1 MIEISYILIPI
12 TAYILGSIPF
22 GYLITKY
29 TTNKNLLEIGWKKNS
44 GSNVFKN
51 VGLWQGVF
59 TFVFD
64 VAKGWLAVYLA
75 QYFGLSI
82 LLQILCGVL
91 AVFGHNWSCFLKF
104 KGGRGLAA
112 LIGALFAISP
122 IVLFISLIPCII
134 FTIIW
139 TASVG
144 TLLSFLTGI
153 IFSFSFRGY
162 EMAGLLML
170 ISLIPVLIKRLS
182 PIKELQNNPS
192 YKELMENRLIFD
204 QDTVPPIR
212 LSIKKRK

>member
-1 MIEISYILIPI
+1 MFKEIIILIV
-12 TAYILGSIPF
+12 AYVLGSIPF
-22 GYLITKY
+22 GYLITKF
-29 TTNKNLLEIGWKKNS
+29 TTKKNLLEIGWKKNS

-51 VGLWQGVF
+51 VGLWQGIF

-64 VAKGWLAVYLA
+64 VLKGFLAVYLA
-75 QYFGLSI
+75 QYFGLS
-82 LLQILCGVL
+82 LLFQVFCGVL
-91 AVFGHNWSCFLKF
+91 AVIGHNWSCFLGF

-122 IVLFISLIPCII
+122 LVLIIALIPCII

-144 TLLSFLTGI
+144 TLLSFLTAI
-153 IFSFSFRGY
+153 IFCVTFREY
-162 EMAGLLML
+162 EMAGLLMF

-182 PIKELQNNPS
+182 PIKELQNNPN
-192 YKELMENRLIFD
+192 YKELLENRLIFD

-212 LSIKKRK
+212 LKIKKKN

>member
-1 MIEISYILIPI
+1 MLKVIILLIIS
-12 TAYILGSIPF
+12 YILGSIPF

-29 TTNKNLLEIGWKKNS
+29 TTNKNLMEIGWKKNS

-51 VGLWQGVF
+51 VGLWQGIF
-59 TFVFD
+59 TFIFD
-64 VAKGWLAVYLA
+64 VAKGFLAVYLA
-75 QYFGLSI
+75 RYFGLSL
-82 LLQILCGVL
+82 LLQVFCGVL
-91 AVFGHNWSCFLKF
+91 AVVGHNWSCFLKF
-104 KGGRGLAA
+104 SGGRGLAA
-112 LIGALFAISP
+112 LIGALLVISP
-122 IVLFISLIPCII
+122 TVLFISLIPCII

-144 TLLSFLTGI
+144 TLLSFLTGV
-153 IFSFSFRGY
+153 IFSFSFKGY

-182 PIKELQNNPS
+182 PIKELRNNPN

-212 LSIKKRK
+212 LKVKKKN

>member
-1 MIEISYILIPI
+1 MIKAILLLIL
-12 TAYILGSIPF
+12 AYLLGSIPF

-29 TTNKNLLEIGWKKNS
+29 TTRKNLMEIGWKKNS

-59 TFVFD
+59 TFIFD
-64 VAKGWLAVYLA
+64 VGKGFLAVYLA
-75 QYFGLSI
+75 KYFGYSELF
-82 LLQILCGVL
+82 QVFCGVL
-91 AVFGHNWSCFLKF
+91 AVTGHNWSIFLKL

-112 LIGALFAISP
+112 LMGALLVISP
-122 IVLFISLIPCII
+122 LVLILSLIPCIL

-139 TASVG
+139 TASIG
-144 TLLSFLTGI
+144 TLLAFLTGI
-153 IFSFSFRGY
+153 IFSFSFKGY

-182 PIKELQNNPS
+182 PIKELMNNPN

-212 LSIKKRK
+212 MRIKKK

>member
-1 MIEISYILIPI
+1 MDEAILPI
-12 TAYILGSIPF
+12 FLLIDAYLLGSIPS

-59 TFVFD
+59 TFLLD
-64 VAKGWLAVYLA
+64 VAKGFLAVYLA
-75 QYFGLSI
+75 RYFGFSELF
-82 LLQILCGVL
+82 QVFCGVL
-91 AVFGHNWSCFLKF
+91 AVTGHNWSIFLGL

-112 LIGALFAISP
+112 LAGALLVISP
-122 IVLFISLIPCII
+122 LVLVISLIPFVV

-139 TASVG
+139 TGSVG
-144 TLLSFLTGI
+144 TLLSFLAAI
-153 IFSFSFRGY
+153 IFSFSFKGY

-170 ISLIPVLIKRLS
+170 ISFIPVIIKRLS
-182 PIKELQNNPS
+182 PIKELINNPKQ
-192 YKELMENRLIFD
+192 KELIENRLIFD

-212 LSIKKRK
+212 LKLKK

>member
-1 MIEISYILIPI
+1 MIKAIILLVISYL
-12 TAYILGSIPF
+12 LGSIPF

-44 GSNVFKN
+44 GSNVLKN
-51 VGLWQGVF
+51 VGLWQGIF
-59 TFVFD
+59 TFIFD
-64 VAKGWLAVYLA
+64 VAKGSLAVYLA
-75 QYFGLSI
+75 QCFGFSI
-82 LLQILCGVL
+82 LFQVFCGVL
-91 AVFGHNWSCFLKF
+91 AIIGHNWSCFLGF

-112 LIGALFAISP
+112 LIGALLIISP
-122 IVLFISLIPCII
+122 TVLVISLIPCII

-153 IFSFSFRGY
+153 IFSFSFKGY

-182 PIKELQNNPS
+182 PIKDLQNNPN
-192 YKELMENRLIFD
+192 YKELVENRLIFD
-204 QDTVPPIR
+204 QDTIPPIR
-212 LSIKKRK
+212 LKAKKKD

>member
-1 MIEISYILIPI
+1 MLKAILILI
-12 TAYILGSIPF
+12 ASYILGSIPF

-44 GSNVFKN
+44 GSNVMKN
-51 VGLWQGVF
+51 VGKTQGIF
-59 TFVFD
+59 TFIFD
-64 VAKGWLAVYLA
+64 VGKGALAVYLA
-75 QYFGLSI
+75 QYFGFPVLF
-82 LLQILCGVL
+82 QVFCGVL
-91 AVFGHNWSCFLKF
+91 AVVGHNWSCFLGF

-112 LIGALFAISP
+112 LIGALLIISP
-122 IVLFISLIPCII
+122 TVLIISLIPCLI
-134 FTIIW
+134 FTILW

-144 TLLSFLTGI
+144 TLLSFLAGI
-153 IFSFSFRGY
+153 IFAFSFKGY

-182 PIKELQNNPS
+182 PIKELQNNPN

-212 LSIKKRK
+212 LKIKRN

>member
-1 MIEISYILIPI
+1 MITTAIILLIVS
-12 TAYILGSIPF
+12 YILGSIPF
-22 GYLITKY
+22 GYFITKL

-51 VGLWQGVF
+51 VGLWQGIF

-64 VAKGWLAVYLA
+64 VLKGYLAVYLA
-75 QYFGLSI
+75 QYFGFSSLF
-82 LLQILCGVL
+82 QVFCGVL
-91 AVFGHNWSCFLKF
+91 AVVGHNWSCFLKF

-122 IVLFISLIPCII
+122 LVLIISLIPCII

-144 TLLSFLTGI
+144 TLLSFLTAI
-153 IFSFSFRGY
+153 IFSFSFKGY

-170 ISLIPVLIKRLS
+170 ISLIPVLLKRLS
-182 PIKELQNNPS
+182 PIKDLQNNPN
-192 YKELMENRLIFD
+192 YKGLMENRLIFD
-204 QDTVPPIR
+204 QDTIPPIR
-212 LSIKKRK
+212 LKIKKKN

>member
-1 MIEISYILIPI
+1 MIKTILLLI

-51 VGLWQGVF
+51 VGLWQGIF

-64 VAKGWLAVYLA
+64 VAKGFLAVYLA
-75 QYFGLSI
+75 LYFGLPV
-82 LLQILCGVL
+82 LLQVFCGVL
-91 AVFGHNWSCFLKF
+91 AVIGHNWSCFINF

-112 LIGALFAISP
+112 LIGALLVISP
-122 IVLFISLIPCII
+122 TVLIISLIPCLI

-153 IFSFSFRGY
+153 IFSFSFKGY

-170 ISLIPVLIKRLS
+170 LSLIPVLIKRLS
-182 PIKELQNNPS
+182 PIKDLRNNPD

-212 LSIKKRK
+212 LRIKKKN

>member
-1 MIEISYILIPI
+1 MITAVILLI
-12 TAYILGSIPF
+12 TAYLLGSIPF

-29 TTNKNLLEIGWKKNS
+29 TTKKNLLEIGWKKNS

-51 VGLWQGVF
+51 VGLWQGIF

-75 QYFGLSI
+75 QYFGLHI
-82 LLQILCGVL
+82 LLQISCGVL
-91 AVFGHNWSCFLKF
+91 AVLGHNWSCFLKF

-122 IVLFISLIPCII
+122 TVLFISLIPCII

-153 IFSFSFRGY
+153 IFSFSFKGY
-162 EMAGLLML
+162 EWAGLLML

-182 PIKELQNNPS
+182 PIKELQNNPQQR
-192 YKELMENRLIFD
+192 ELVENRLLFD
-204 QDTVPPIR
+204 QDTVPPVR
-212 LSIKKRK
+212 LRIKKKN